1 MLRTLR
7 FLTTESAAGPLITIV
22 SITNHTI
29 GPQIIFYICEHQMTK
44 FILTIPLFLTLCFYV
59 IYIIRHIRIHRPRFA
74 YSLYN
79 FYWATMTI
87 KGSLRV
93 SIAIVKAILADC

>member
-1 MLRTLR
+1 M
-7 FLTTESAAGPLITIV
+7 
-22 SITNHTI
+22 
-29 GPQIIFYICEHQMTK
+29 
-44 FILTIPLFLTLCFYV
+44 LTIPLFLTLCFYV

-93 SIAIVKAILADC
+93 SIAIVKAILADCWSKIWLCQCLQFVILYVYMHKLCKLLRHKWIHSFIAHTTI